1 LDGRDVGEMFII
13 RMFVLYMNFFV
24 EVE

>member
-1 LDGRDVGEMFII
+1 LDGRDVGEMFLI